1 MQRVF
6 GRIVLV
12 LLAVLLP
19 AVAIEQTYR
28 IYLFGWAAWS
38 YRRIDSVHD
47 LWTSGLIRAAD
58 DREIAFELRP
68 GLDTYFKLATFRT
81 NAQGLRDGEYARE
94 RPPGAVRIAVVGSS
108 FTMPAGVSLEDAWHH
123 VLEQRLD
130 AGAPGR
136 VHQAI
141 NFAVGGYSAR
151 QELAVLKS
159 KVFAYQPQLVLF
171 EFTTHT
177 PYLVYPDAFYTRPYT
192 VEPRTH
198 PFWTSFVLQ
207 RIRSR
212 FAGIAPD
219 RTPYPEDRLTH
230 MDAVMREAAAVAMGN
245 GVPLCFVIL
254 NMHQGNAANAKALAQ
269 LAQRHAQCVV
279 DTTPA
284 FAGIDLADLV
294 IYPTDPHPN
303 PRAHRIFA
311 EVIAP
316 HVERELAR
324 PAP

>member
-1 MQRVF
+1 MQRVL
-6 GRIVLV
+6 GRVFLV

-19 AVAIEQTYR
+19 AAAIEQTYR

-38 YRRIDSVHD
+38 YRRMNSVHD
-47 LWTSGLIRAAD
+47 LWTSGLIRAAGN
-58 DREIAFELRP
+58 REIAFELLPSR
-68 GLDTYFKLATFRT
+68 DTYFKLATFRT
-81 NAQGLRDGEYARE
+81 NAQGLRDVEHALE
-94 RPPGAVRIAVVGSS
+94 RPPRTVRIAVVGSS
-108 FTMPAGVSLEDAWHH
+108 FSMPAGVALEDAWHSE
-123 VLEQRLD
+123 LERRLD
-130 AGAPGR
+130 AAAPGR
-136 VHQAI
+136 AHEAV

-151 QELAVLKS
+151 QEIAVLKD
-159 KVFAYQPQLVLF
+159 KVFAYRPQLVLL

-177 PYLVYPDAFYTRPYT
+177 PYLVYPDAFYTTPYT
-192 VEPRTH
+192 VEPATH

-212 FAGIAPD
+212 MAGIAPD
-219 RTPYPEDRLTH
+219 RTPYPDDRLAY
-230 MDAVMREAAAVAMGN
+230 MDTIMSQAAALTAGRA
-245 GVPLCFVIL
+245 VPLCFVIL
-254 NMHQGNAANAKALAQ
+254 NMHQGNAANARALAQ
-269 LAQRHAQCVV
+269 LAQRHARCVV

-284 FAGIDLADLV
+284 FAGIDLAELV

-324 PAP
+324 MQ